1 MSEPSRSLRLIFVR
15 SALVFLVIFSFAGGA
30 VRDAAAEEGPVKL
43 RVTALPYF
51 SFAPLYIAD
60 AEGYFADEGLDVEF
74 VRFQRNADSLP
85 ALLRGDI
92 DVDTIFTVGVLNA
105 IARGENI
112 RVVAARG
119 SLTLNGCAVDGFLV
133 RPDRSEKIAAMSSD
147 ELRKLTFGVDKTWVD
162 SFFLHQ
168 WLRRRGLSIDDVKT
182 EYLPAPPA
190 RVEALRQGSLDV
202 TFISEPWITRAA
214 DSGAG
219 ELWVPAAE
227 VAPGF
232 PLSMVN
238 FGPSML
244 SRTDDVGARFLRAY
258 LRAVAQYSEGTTG
271 RNLEILSA
279 VTKLEPEMMRRM
291 CWSVIPE
298 RAMLEPQGLAD
309 FSAWAAEQGLADRA
323 LTVEEIWEPRF
334 LLEASRP

>member
-1 MSEPSRSLRLIFVR
+1 MVLFI
-15 SALVFLVIFSFAGGA
+15 AGGTLP
-30 VRDAAAEEGPVKL
+30 AAASGDSPVKL

-51 SFAPLYIAD
+51 AFAPLYIAD
-60 AEGYFADEGLDVEF
+60 AEGYFAEEGLDVEF

-92 DVDTIFTVGVLNA
+92 DVDTIFTVGFLNA
-105 IARGENI
+105 IARGEKI

-119 SLTLNGCAVDGFLV
+119 SLTPNGCPVDGFLV
-133 RPDRSEKIAAMSSD
+133 RPDRREEIAAMSPE

-162 SFFLHQ
+162 SFILHQ
-168 WLRRRGLSIDDVKT
+168 WLRARGLSIDDVKT

-202 TFISEPWITRAA
+202 AFISEPWITRAA

-219 ELWVPAAE
+219 EMWLPAAD

-258 LRAVAQYSEGTTG
+258 LRAVTRYREGTTG
-271 RNLEILSA
+271 RNLDILSG

-291 CWSVIPE
+291 CWSVIPDG
-298 RAMLEPQGLAD
+298 AMLEPQGLAD